1 VCVMVSIDAVVE
13 LPDADGRRVEIMCAT
28 CGGHLGH
35 VFRGEHMTPA
45 NERHCVNS
53 VCYGICI
60 LVWCC
65 SCINMMYDVRVSMY
79 LYLYRYQLN

>member
-1 VCVMVSIDAVVE
+1 MIV
-13 LPDADGRRVEIMCAT
+13 VEIMCAT

-53 VCYGICI
+53 VSYF
-60 LVWCC
+60 LLLC
-65 SCINMMYDVRVSMY
+65 S
-79 LYLYRYQLN
+79 RYQASVAC